1 MNSTK
6 KAVVFDLD
14 GTVIDTIGDIAAAV
28 NRALA
33 FYGYP
38 SRTVAEIQSFLGNG
52 SLMLMRRALPNGGS
66 DELCMKIRERFR
78 IEYESDMYS
87 NTRPYDGIKELLDT
101 LSARGLKLAVVTNK
115 DDKCA
120 VPMIRHYFGDVVD
133 VCRGVRAD
141 GDRKPNPRV
150 TLEVLSMLGVAPDE
164 ILFIGDGR
172 ADVEVCKNGGFEII
186 PVGYGYTHPDILL
199 AESGVAAAMT
209 VPELK
214 ARILERL

>member
-1 MNSTK
+1 MTK
-6 KAVVFDLD
+6 KAIVFDLD
-14 GTVIDTIGDIAAAV
+14 GTIIDTMGDIAAAV

-38 SRTVAEIQSFLGNG
+38 SRTVEEVKSFIGNG

-66 DELCMKIRERFR
+66 DELCMKLRERFR
-78 IEYESDMYS
+78 IEYEADMYS
-87 NTRPYDGIKELLDT
+87 NSSAYEGIKELLDT
-101 LSARGLKLAVVTNK
+101 LSARGLKIAVVTNK

-133 VCRGVRAD
+133 LCRGVRAD

-150 TLEVLSMLGVAPDE
+150 TLEVLDMLGVTPDE
-164 ILFIGDGR
+164 ILFVGDGM
-172 ADVEVCKNGGFEII
+172 ADIEVCRNGGFEII
-186 PVGYGYTHPDILL
+186 PVGYGYTHPDRIL
-199 AESGVAAAMT
+199 AETGKNPAMT
-209 VPELK
+209 VSELK